1 MLEIIKILGAGYVS
15 MWCFIFAFLLS
26 IALDKFT
33 GPYDKS
39 KSKVRIFMEI
49 TLQFALV
56 GVILYVTRGLIKN
69 IPFPLEGVHGYTHS
83 SLGELRSLPVFV
95 FIFMFFQK
103 NLQTKMN
110 SLLLF

>member
-1 MLEIIKILGAGYVS
+1 MQEIIKILGTGYVS
-15 MWCFIFAFLLS
+15 VLAFIFAFLFS

-39 KSKVRIFMEI
+39 KSKARVFLEI
-49 TLQFALV
+49 ALQFALV

-83 SLGELRSLPVFV
+83 SLGELRSLPLFV

-110 SLLLF
+110 ALLN

>member
-1 MLEIIKILGAGYVS
+1 MQEIIKILGAGYVS
-15 MWCFIFAFLLS
+15 VLAFIFAFLFS
-26 IALDKFT
+26 IALDKLT

-39 KSKVRIFMEI
+39 KSKARVFLEI
-49 TLQFALV
+49 ALQFALV
-56 GVILYVTRGLIKN
+56 GVILYITRGLIKK

-83 SLGELRSLPVFV
+83 SLGELRSLPLFV

-110 SLLLF
+110 ALLN

>member
-1 MLEIIKILGAGYVS
+1 MQEVVKILGAGYVS

-26 IALDKFT
+26 IVLDKFI
-33 GPYDKS
+33 GPYDKT
-39 KSKVRIFMEI
+39 KSKVRIFTEI

-103 NLQTKMN
+103 NLQSKMN
-110 SLLLF
+110 SLLN

>member
-1 MLEIIKILGAGYVS
+1 MQEIIKILGAGYVS
-15 MWCFIFAFLLS
+15 MWCFIFAFLFS
-26 IALDKFT
+26 AALDKFT
-33 GPYDKS
+33 GTPDKS
-39 KSKVRIFMEI
+39 KSKVRLFMEI
-49 TLQFALV
+49 ALQFALV
-56 GVILYVTRGLIKN
+56 GVILYVTRGLIKK

-110 SLLLF
+110 TLLT

>member
-26 IALDKFT
+26 IALDNFT
-33 GPYDKS
+33 GPYDKA

-56 GVILYVTRGLIKN
+56 GMILYVTRGLIKK
-69 IPFPLEGVHGYTHS
+69 IPFPLEGVRGYTHS
-83 SLGELRSLPVFV
+83 ALGELRSLPVFV

-110 SLLLF
+110 SLLN

>member
-1 MLEIIKILGAGYVS
+1 MQEIVKILGAGYVS
-15 MWCFIFAFLLS
+15 MLCFIFAFLFS

-33 GPYDKS
+33 GPYDNS
-39 KSKVRIFMEI
+39 KSKARIFTEI

-56 GVILYVTRGLIKN
+56 GVILYVTRGLIKK
-69 IPFPLEGVHGYTHS
+69 IPFPLEGIHGYTHS

-110 SLLLF
+110 ALLN